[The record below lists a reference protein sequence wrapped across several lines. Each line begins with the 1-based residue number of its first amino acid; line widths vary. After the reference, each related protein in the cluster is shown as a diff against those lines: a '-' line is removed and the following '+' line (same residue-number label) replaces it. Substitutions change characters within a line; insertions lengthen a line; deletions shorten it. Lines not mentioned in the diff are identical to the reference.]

1 MVEDSFTSRSEGV
14 AGKSARDEYEKRR
27 TAREKRLTERFGP
40 KLGLLILCVF
50 GDVRSTS
57 AWDKG
62 SKGEVAVGK
71 ALDEIAT
78 EGGYFVLH
86 DRQVPR
92 SKANIDHILI
102 SDRGVFVI
110 DAKYYQGSIEIRDVG
125 GFFTKKEVLYVSNRN
140 QTKLVEG
147 VKKQVAIVEIALK
160 EAQLQIPVFG
170 MLTFVAGDF
179 PILFKPK
186 EIDGVLINGKGIKSS
201 VFARPLV
208 SGIDLK
214 KANVAIIQAL
224 PAK

>member
-1 MVEDSFTSRSEGV
+1 MTEDPAARHSDGV
-14 AGKSARDEYEKRR
+14 AGKSARDEYQRRR
-27 TAREKRLTERFGP
+27 TAREKRLTERFGA
-40 KLGLLILCVF
+40 KLGMFILFAF
-50 GDVRSTS
+50 GDARSTA

-86 DRQVPR
+86 DRQIPR

-110 DAKYYQGSIEIRDVG
+110 DAKYYKGLIEIRDVG
-125 GFFTKKEVLYVSNRN
+125 GLFTTKEILFVSNRN
-140 QTKLVEG
+140 QTKLVES

-160 EAQLQIPVFG
+160 EAQLQIPLFG
-170 MLTFVAGDF
+170 MLAFVAGDF
-179 PILFKPK
+179 PIFFKPK

-201 VFARPLV
+201 VLARPRV